1 MNILFRVDSATHIGT
16 GHVMRCLTLANALSK
31 QGAKCQFVC
40 RAFNGHLAPAIQ
52 EAGHTIHLIACN
64 QDAIFSSPNPQ
75 HKPPHANWLDTSWQN
90 DFEQTQKQLKNQVFD
105 WLVIDHYALDSR
117 WEKQARVFAKKI
129 MVIDDLADRKHDCEL
144 LLDQNLGRQADDYQ
158 GFVPNH
164 CQLLIGPQYALL
176 RPEFA
181 QWRECSLKRR
191 QKPELKTLLIS
202 LGGTDSNNV
211 TGQVLE
217 ALHSAKLPKDI
228 KVNVIMGQAAPYL
241 SDVKKQ
247 AKALS
252 WQTQVL
258 VNVSNMAELMA
269 NADLAIGAAGSS
281 SWERCCL
288 GLPTIMLILAE
299 NQKGIAKALANKK
312 AALLVHEGA
321 LENIVDELQRFN
333 TDEFRHQCIACA
345 SVITDGQGVGVVS
358 RVMVDILGA

>member
-40 RAFNGHLAPAIQ
+40 RAFNGHLAQTIK
-52 EAGHTIHLIACN
+52 EAGHIIHLLPCN
-64 QDAIFSSPNPQ
+64 QDATFSSPNPQ
-75 HKPPHANWLDTSWQN
+75 HAPPHCNWLDASWED
-90 DFEQTQKQLKNQVFD
+90 DFEQTKKQLENQVFD
-105 WLVIDHYALDSR
+105 WLVIDHYALDNC

-144 LLDQNLGRQADDYQ
+144 LLDQNLGRQTYDYQ
-158 GFVPNH
+158 NVVPNH

-181 QWRECSLKRR
+181 QWREYSLKRR
-191 QKPELKTLLIS
+191 QEPELKTVLIS

-247 AKALS
+247 AKTLP

-269 NADLAIGAAGSS
+269 NADVAIGAAGSS

-288 GLPTIMLILAE
+288 GLPTVMLELAD
-299 NQKGIAKALANKK
+299 NQKCIAKALVNVK
-312 AALLVHEGA
+312 AALSIELNSFNIPSYEEFAG
-321 LENIVDELQRFN
+321 LTENSSTL
-333 TDEFRHQCIACA
+333 C
-345 SVITDGQGVGVVS
+345 DGMGVS
-358 RVMVDILGA
+358 KVMSTLTKLSHHK